1 MEQKIPGSNP
11 ARRLGCWPESFLHKG
26 TCDERDFLFPST
38 MGNQPQ
44 SKIIEDNPIGN
55 GIDAF
60 RGSFSSV
67 CERAHLS
74 CIPDALDQL
83 EHEGTA
89 DQFP

>member
-1 MEQKIPGSNP
+1 
-11 ARRLGCWPESFLHKG
+11 
-26 TCDERDFLFPST
+26 

-60 RGSFSSV
+60 RCSFSSI

-83 EHEGTA
+83 EHEDVQDLASSLLSVLQILPATRLLPSKTGRGTLRS
-89 DQFP
+89 DLPRLVSTG